1 MFINVGCRSL
11 FPKLERAFS
20 EQRSN
25 QQPSSE
31 VIGRA
36 ESATN
41 VITVDE
47 ETLFTDITDQDDQTM
62 ACITEEWKQ
71 LVVNEDPKLYS
82 PSCMSKDK
90 LDQTSA
96 SPRDGNRQLDRET
109 SRILERLEIP
119 RPSKAKTASPVTNE
133 SCMKNI
139 VLPTKK
145 PLIPF
150 QPTQSSEQ
158 VFVGSQL
165 MKPKFQRQK
174 RKQRWNEGY
183 SKCFTKTTL
192 KRSIRSVYF
201 FTLFYY
207 AARDSSKKR
216 QWINETCFSRRHLSE
231 VMKVHSASMTFP

>member
-1 MFINVGCRSL
+1 MSHCSKLSRLAENSNIAMFINVGCRSL
-11 FPKLERAFS
+11 FPKKLEGAFS
-20 EQRSN
+20 ELRSN

-47 ETLFTDITDQDDQTM
+47 ETFFTDISDQDDRTM

-90 LDQTSA
+90 LDETSA

-119 RPSKAKTASPVTNE
+119 RPSKAKTASLVTNE
-133 SCMKNI
+133 SCMKNRT
-139 VLPTKK
+139 VSTKK

-174 RKQRWNEGY
+174 RKQR
-183 SKCFTKTTL
+183 
-192 KRSIRSVYF
+192 
-201 FTLFYY
+201 
-207 AARDSSKKR
+207 
-216 QWINETCFSRRHLSE
+216 
-231 VMKVHSASMTFP
+231 